1 MTKEHGWA
9 TIFLMTKMARTDT
22 LKTWRRFGCCI
33 SQKTEDL
40 DHSDAYSF
48 DMVTNR
54 GTDVRTQTYI
64 LPERDRSRAVK
75 LEEQINGMLTGEDN
89 IDVCT
94 LLRILNRM
102 MSEKTRS
109 E

>member
-1 MTKEHGWA
+1 MTKEHGWV
-9 TIFLMTKMARTDT
+9 TIFLMTKMARTNT

-64 LPERDRSRAVK
+64 LPERDRSRAAK
-75 LEEQINGMLTGEDN
+75 LEEKISSVLSGDNN
-89 IDVCT
+89 IDICT
-94 LLRILNRM
+94 LLAVLNKKM
-102 MSEKTRS
+102 ME
-109 E
+109 